1 MEFRSAVQQSDRPLC
16 KPSAKRCIC
25 LCAGPFDPNGTL
37 SYTMRRCRDNL
48 PPAPLISFS
57 QWMWNQRAGVRLDV
71 NVHFVRTEL
80 LAHDALDGV
89 RDGV

>member
-1 MEFRSAVQQSDRPLC
+1 MGFRANRV
-16 KPSAKRCIC
+16 PSGARQ
-25 LCAGPFDPNGTL
+25 CAGPFGPDGTL
-37 SYTMRRCRDNL
+37 SYTFRSYRDNL
-48 PPAPLISFS
+48 PRAQLISFS
-57 QWMWNQRAGVRLDV
+57 RWMWNQRAGVRLDV